1 MELYT
6 EKIFENEENEINNE
20 ENGIFNEKRIMQ
32 DFLRVHYEKMFWN
45 TSKSDLIYHYT
56 TVSGFKGIM
65 TSGCLWAGNLRFL
78 NDAAEYENGKRIC
91 ISELEKFLTEEK
103 LTPKIRG
110 YMQMILR
117 HIKENET
124 NEGNSWSID
133 NIFITSFCEEGN
145 LLSQWRGY
153 GGKIGISI
161 GLDYSRMRGALI
173 IPESKYRYARTH
185 NIKLYREP
193 DENNGGMLKIPSEVK
208 WLQVEYDDETKAACY
223 QQIFR
228 NIVGVYEAYDGD
240 YGHLEE
246 TCRSYLAAD
255 LLRQMFPA
263 MKHKG
268 FSEEK
273 ECRMVAHY
281 MTDDPVDVSYREM
294 DDLLIPYINF
304 RILDYHGEPFSTVL
318 PIRDIMIGPGKEQ
331 DKVYES
337 VVYFLEHQGDPKLAG
352 MKKLAKLV
360 RKSDIPFVG

>member
-6 EKIFENEENEINNE
+6 KQTFKDEESGMNNE
-20 ENGIFNEKRIMQ
+20 ETGMFHEKRLLQ
-32 DFLRVHYEKMFWN
+32 DFLRSQYEHLFWN
-45 TSKSDLIYHYT
+45 TSESDLIYHYT
-56 TVSGFKGIM
+56 TVSGFRGIM

-91 ISELEKFLTEEK
+91 ISALEKFLTEET
-103 LTPKIRG
+103 LTPKSRE

-124 NEGNSWSID
+124 NEGTSWSID

-161 GLDYSRMRGALI
+161 GFDYSRMRGALI
-173 IPESKYRYARTH
+173 IPEGKFRDARTH
-185 NIKLYREP
+185 NIKLYKEP
-193 DENNGGMLKIPSEVK
+193 DENNSGIRKIPSEVK
-208 WLQVEYDDETKAACY
+208 WLQVEYDDETKAAY
-223 QQIFR
+223 YEQMFR
-228 NIVGVYEAYDGD
+228 NIVEAYECYD
-240 YGHLEE
+240 GHLEE
-246 TCRSYLAAD
+246 TRRSYLAAD

-337 VVYFLEHQGDPKLAG
+337 VVYFLEHQGNPELAG
-352 MKKLAKLV
+352 MKELAKLV